1 MNKQKEKEILE
12 NNYPRN
18 ISEFMERELF
28 LYNNTEKIRERT
40 IRDVKLEFMGNV
52 LGAMYQNKN
61 KDINY
66 IVIKKKAYSR
76 RNETNS
82 YMKCIFSFID
92 YCLVIKENH
101 EEDFER
107 ILVEL
112 DKMYDDFFQDYQLK
126 RDNKVNIEEILKYL
140 FEKETAENNYNLTNI
155 FEILLKY
162 GIDIMLNKTQV
173 MVNFHK
179 SFLRRAKYIK

>member
-1 MNKQKEKEILE
+1 
-12 NNYPRN
+12 
-18 ISEFMERELF
+18 
-28 LYNNTEKIRERT
+28 
-40 IRDVKLEFMGNV
+40 
-52 LGAMYQNKN
+52 
-61 KDINY
+61 
-66 IVIKKKAYSR
+66 
-76 RNETNS
+76 
-82 YMKCIFSFID
+82 MKCIFSFID